1 MSIEVALLAIV
12 TSVAAG
18 LMGSFAVMRRMS
30 LAADPLSHVALPGI
44 GVALALHREPI
55 FGAVAALLVGAFLV
69 WILEDRAQAAT
80 EAIIGVVFAAALA
93 IGSLTTSGEDLI
105 DALFG
110 GGGAPTLPEVLFVL
124 LAALGIIAFLIKER
138 NRLVI
143 MIVSPDMARTA
154 GVNVRRVDLAYL
166 LLFALT
172 IGIGLRYLGVLLMGA
187 LIIIPAVTAE
197 GVARNLREMLLL
209 SVILAVLATLLGA
222 GIASRAQLETGPVI
236 VLVAAAGFLLSLLAP
251 RGSAAASRHDPGAA
265 ARPHSALGGPA
276 DGQSGGGDAE
286 S

>member
-1 MSIEVALLAIV
+1 MSFETALLAII

-55 FGAVAALLVGAFLV
+55 FGAVAALLIGAYLV
-69 WILEDRAQAAT
+69 WVLEEKAQAAT
-80 EAIIGVVFAAALA
+80 EATIGVVFAAALA

-110 GGGAPTLPEVLFVL
+110 GGGAPSLPEVVFVL
-124 LAALGIIAFLIKER
+124 LAAIGIIAFVIAER
-138 NRLVI
+138 NRLVV

-154 GVNVRRVDLAYL
+154 GVNVRRLDLAYL

-187 LIIIPAVTAE
+187 LIIIPAVTAK
-197 GVARNLREMLLL
+197 GIARNLQEMLIL
-209 SVILAVLATLLGA
+209 SVVLAVLATLIGA
-222 GIASRAQLETGPVI
+222 GISAWTQLETGPVI

-251 RGSAAASRHDPGAA
+251 RGSAAA
-265 ARPHSALGGPA
+265 PA
-276 DGQSGGGDAE
+276 QSPE
-286 S
+286 R

>member
-1 MSIEVALLAIV
+1 MGTEAAVLAIA

-18 LMGSFAVMRRMS
+18 LIGSFAVMRRMS

-55 FGAVAALLVGAFLV
+55 FGAVAALLVGAFMV
-69 WILEDRAQAAT
+69 WVLEDKARAAT
-80 EAIIGVVFAAALA
+80 ESIIGVVFAAALA

-110 GGGAPTLPEVLFVL
+110 GGGAPTLAEIVFVL
-124 LAALGIIAFLIKER
+124 LAAIGIVAFVIAER
-138 NRLVI
+138 NRLVV
-143 MIVSPDMARTA
+143 MIVSPDLARTA

-187 LIIIPAVTAE
+187 LIIIPPVTAK
-197 GVARNLREMLLL
+197 GIARNLREMLTL
-209 SVILAVLATLLGA
+209 SVVFAVLATFLGA
-222 GIASRAQLETGPVI
+222 NVASWAQLAAGPVI
-236 VLVAAAGFLLSLLAP
+236 VLIAAAGFLLSLLLP
-251 RGSAAASRHDPGAA
+251 RGSAASSPNDAREAPDPG
-265 ARPHSALGGPA
+265 
-276 DGQSGGGDAE
+276 
-286 S
+286 

>member
-1 MSIEVALLAIV
+1 MGAEAALLAIA

-18 LMGSFAVMRRMS
+18 LIGSFAVMRRMS
-30 LAADPLSHVALPGI
+30 LAADPLSHMALPGI

-69 WILEDRAQAAT
+69 WVLEDKAKAAT

-110 GGGAPTLPEVLFVL
+110 GGGAPTLPEMAFVL
-124 LAALGIIAFLIKER
+124 LAAVGIVGFVIAER
-138 NRLVI
+138 NRLVV
-143 MIVSPDMARTA
+143 MILSPDLARTA
-154 GVNVRRVDLAYL
+154 GVNVRRLDLAYL

-187 LIIIPAVTAE
+187 LIIIPPVTAK
-197 GVARNLREMLLL
+197 GIARNLREMVTL
-209 SVILAVLATLLGA
+209 SVALAVIATLIGA
-222 GIASRAQLETGPVI
+222 GVASFAQLAAGPVI
-236 VLVAAAGFLLSLLAP
+236 VLVAAVGFLLSLLLP
-251 RGSAAASRHDPGAA
+251 RGSVAGVPNDAGAL
-265 ARPHSALGGPA
+265 S
-276 DGQSGGGDAE
+276 
-286 S
+286 

>member
-1 MSIEVALLAIV
+1 MSTEAALLAIA

-18 LMGSFAVMRRMS
+18 LIGSFAVMRRMS

-44 GVALALHREPI
+44 GIALALHREPI
-55 FGAVAALLVGAFLV
+55 FGAVLALLVGAFLV
-69 WILEDRAQAAT
+69 WVLEDKARAAT

-110 GGGAPTLPEVLFVL
+110 GGGAPTLPEVVFVL
-124 LAALGIIAFLIKER
+124 VAAVGIVWFVIAAR
-138 NRLVI
+138 NRLVL
-143 MIVSPDMARTA
+143 MIVSPDLARAA

-187 LIIIPAVTAE
+187 LIIIPPVTAR
-197 GVARNLREMLLL
+197 GIARNLREMLTL
-209 SVILAVLATLLGA
+209 SVVLSVVATLLGT
-222 GIASRAQLETGPVI
+222 GVASWAQLSTGPVI
-236 VLVAAAGFLLSLLAP
+236 VLVAAAGFLLSLLLP
-251 RGSAAASRHDPGAA
+251 RGSA
-265 ARPHSALGGPA
+265 SATA
-276 DGQSGGGDAE
+276 
-286 S
+286 